1 MTLEPHD
8 MIVADP
14 DVVSGQA
21 RIRGTRVPVTV
32 VLDCLAAGMS
42 EAEIVE
48 TYSSVTVEGV
58 RAAAADASGLVR
70 EQVLPLPASVQAL
83 DEPHRAQPC

>member
-42 EAEIVE
+42 EAEIAKA
-48 TYSSVTVEGV
+48 YSSLTVEGV
-58 RAAAADASGLVR
+58 RAAAAYASALAR
-70 EQVLPLPASVQAL
+70 EQVHPLPA
-83 DEPHRAQPC
+83 

>member
-1 MTLEPHD
+1 MTLNVHQ
-8 MIVADP
+8 MIVADL

-42 EAEIVE
+42 EAEIVAA
-48 TYSSVTVEGV
+48 YSSLTIEGV
-58 RAAAADASGLVR
+58 RAAAAYGSALAR
-70 EQVLPLPASVQAL
+70 EQVLPLPA
-83 DEPHRAQPC
+83 